1 MNKLEFIS
9 RQFAKAEKKKFEHY
23 VVTRIWHLLNN
34 SDVKIVTQ
42 QFVSRPTG
50 RAMTDLYFPQIGV
63 HIEVDE
69 GFHKKQI
76 DSDKVREADI
86 INATEH
92 EIYRVDVTK
101 SIEQIHFE
109 IDKIIE
115 IIKNKIEHSTNFKPW
130 DLDIEQHPQTYIDKG
145 YIDIKDDVAFR
156 TMADAASCFGRDYSK
171 GLQLSYFK
179 HPTEPQKRLW
189 FPKLYKND
197 KWNNQLSIDENTI
210 ISTTESIED
219 SKANV
224 DYIIS
229 QKHYSVIVFA
239 RVKSPLGDTMYR
251 FKGEYKID
259 VESTNYEVGGIYR
272 RISTRVKTYPNS

>member
-92 EIYRVDVTK
+92 EIYRVDVTEN
-101 SIEQIHFE
+101 IEQVHFE
-109 IDKIIE
+109 IDKIIGT
-115 IIKNKIEHSTNFKPW
+115 IKSKIENSKNFKRW
-130 DLDIEQHPQTYIDKG
+130 DLDEEQNPQTYIDKG
-145 YIDIKDDVAFR
+145 YIDLKDDVAFKKI
-156 TMADAASCFGRDYSK
+156 ADATTCFGKTYNGQS
-171 GLQLSYFK
+171 GYIA
-179 HPTEPQKRLW
+179 HPIEPEKRLW

-197 KWNNQLSIDENTI
+197 KWNNQLSLDEETI

-219 SKANV
+219 SKKNV
-224 DYIIS
+224 DYIIG
-229 QKHYSVIVFA
+229 QKNYSVIVFA
-239 RVKSPLGDTMYR
+239 KVKSPLGDVMYR

-259 VESTNYEVGGIYR
+259 AEATNYEIGGVFR
-272 RISTRVKTYPNS
+272 RISTRVKTYLNKK